1 MKLTKNIYIRLSL
14 LFCGVFTLLLGGCSA
29 ESPLLPEDVALTF
42 QLSLP
47 GSLEVTTRAEPD
59 KKLDEIIINNVWVVQ
74 YNANTGAD
82 DGTFIMAKMFANDAI
97 GYRENNQT
105 IKVTTSEFS
114 NYQSRFYIIVNAGD
128 TFLDAFKQET
138 TSDRSESAL
147 QKLTMNITAG
157 ATDEP
162 TLLTCGP
169 LEYKPDKSQ
178 VVLVA
183 PLQRAFARIKIAWK
197 KTTDFEGKITMD
209 EVKVMNLPEYMALYS
224 RGGGSLAT
232 NYPETADINTDFTT
246 IGTTALKEGEGRIF
260 YMGENLRGTGT
271 GSSFS
276 DKGLEAKGPG
286 GTLAGCTCLVLVGN
300 YEYPNL
306 TTDNPGK
313 VKVEYRIYL
322 GGNLMKDYNIQRGY
336 EYQLTVNI
344 SGINSA
350 DVRVTITD
358 GAVVVFDKVETI
370 TKEVDFR

>member
-1 MKLTKNIYIRLSL
+1 MKLIMNIYIRLSL

-29 ESPLLPEDVALTF
+29 ESPLLPENVALTF

-47 GSLEVTTRAEPD
+47 GSLDVTTRAAAD
-59 KKLDEIIINNVWVVQ
+59 KKLDGIIIRNVWVVQ
-74 YNANTGAD
+74 YNAGTGAD
-82 DGTFIMAKMFANDAI
+82 NGVFIMAKMFTGDAI
-97 GYRENNQT
+97 GTPADNQT
-105 IKVTTSEFS
+105 IKVTTSEFT
-114 NYQSRFYIIVNAGD
+114 NYQSRFYIIVNAGE
-128 TFLDAFKQET
+128 TFLDTFKQET

-157 ATDEP
+157 TMDEP
-162 TLLTCGP
+162 TPLTCGP
-169 LEYKPDKSQ
+169 LNYKPDKSQ

-183 PLQRAFARIKIAWK
+183 PLQRAFARIGISWS
-197 KTTDFEGKITMD
+197 KTEDFKGEITID
-209 EVKVMNLPEYMALYS
+209 EVKVMNLPTYMALYS
-224 RGGGSLAT
+224 RGGGSLTT
-232 NYPETADINTDFTT
+232 NYPDKADINTGFTT
-246 IGTTALKEGEGRIF
+246 IGTGGLGDSERIF

-276 DKGLEAKGPG
+276 EKGLEAKGPG
-286 GTLAGCTCLVLVGN
+286 GTLAGCTCLVLVGS
-300 YEYPNL
+300 YQYPDL
-306 TTDNPGK
+306 TTSTPGK

-336 EYQLTVNI
+336 EYKLTVNI